1 MRTINTDR
9 LYLRPMAE
17 GEWLRIVD
25 RVFEADES
33 YTLFA
38 CEVTREV
45 AEKSNFGY
53 VIHYTIMLPFTR
65 DMIGYVEFT
74 PWTKNIAY
82 YIFEEYRHQGFA
94 YEGVK
99 AFMEACM
106 RGEVSG
112 RPERE
117 FYADVVDYNVPSKRL
132 LRKLGFR
139 EDDYGFYY
147 DPEREEEIE
156 EKVS

>member
-1 MRTINTDR
+1 MRTITTDR
-9 LYLRPMAE
+9 LYLRPMAD
-17 GEWLRIVD
+17 GEWDKFID
-25 RVFEADES
+25 HVFDADEV
-33 YTLFA
+33 YIQFQGRL
-38 CEVTREV
+38 TREML
-45 AEKSNFGY
+45 AKPYNDC
-53 VIHYTIMLPFTR
+53 VIYYTIVLPFVQE
-65 DMIGYVEFT
+65 MIGYVEFVPRT
-74 PWTKNIAY
+74 GSIGY

-112 RPERE
+112 RPERK

-147 DPEREEEIE
+147 DPEREEEME
-156 EKVS
+156 EKVA